1 MMPKTPSVILREELA
16 KRQLELLDIYHGK
29 EKDIIRVKDKM
40 SGKVFLYETKTFVRD
55 MDKDRIT
62 ELANNIQEKL
72 KELVSKK

>member
-1 MMPKTPSVILREELA
+1 MPKTPSIILREELA

-40 SGKVFLYETKTFVRD
+40 TGKVFLYETKTFVRD
-55 MDKDRIT
+55 MDKDRII
-62 ELANNIQEKL
+62 ELANSIQEKL

>member
-1 MMPKTPSVILREELA
+1 MPKAPSVILREELA

-40 SGKVFLYETKTFVRD
+40 TGKVFLYETKTFVRD
-55 MDKDRIT
+55 MDKDRIA

-72 KELVSKK
+72 KELVAKK